1 MEFKMNK
8 EQNTENKDLTANFGN
23 TMLGEVISAEK
34 IITNI
39 LNMYNLNA
47 VEQKLSLKIEL
58 AKEILKDL
66 KHADFLK

>member
-1 MEFKMNK
+1 MNK

>member
-1 MEFKMNK
+1 MENNT
-8 EQNTENKDLTANFGN
+8 QNTNLSRNDDN

-47 VEQKLSLKIEL
+47 VE
-58 AKEILKDL
+58 
-66 KHADFLK
+66 